1 MDVFRIHNRRYEAL
15 DGSGAARIGGRWNPV
30 GLPLVYAAAAF
41 EGAILEQLAHASVG
55 HFAPSRVASRIVI
68 PDDVDVP
75 SLDVRDHA
83 EWRREDVSRRIG
95 ADWARASSSLALLV
109 PSMVALPW
117 GRNVLINPAH
127 PAFARVRV
135 AEVVDVIWDPRVV

>member
-15 DGSGAARIGGRWNPV
+15 DGSGAARVGGRWNPL
-30 GLPLVYAAAAF
+30 GLSMLYAAAAF

-55 HFAPSRVASRIVI
+55 YLAANRVASRIVI
-68 PDDVDVP
+68 PEDVDVP

-83 EWRREDVSRRIG
+83 DWRGEGVSRRIG
-95 ADWARASSSLALLV
+95 ADWALTSSSLALLV

-117 GRNVLINPAH
+117 GCNVLLNPAH
-127 PAFARVRV
+127 RAFTRVRV
-135 AEVVDVIWDPRVV
+135 AEVVDVIWDPRLV

>member
-1 MDVFRIHNRRYEAL
+1 MDVFRIHNRRDDAL
-15 DGSGAARIGGRWNPV
+15 DGSGAALVGGRWNPV
-30 GLPLVYAAAAF
+30 GLSMVYAAAAF

-55 HFAPSRVASRIVI
+55 RLPPSRVASRIVI

-83 EWRREDVSRRIG
+83 DWRTEGASRRIG
-95 ADWARASSSLALLV
+95 VDWARASSSLALLV
-109 PSMVALPW
+109 PSMVARPW